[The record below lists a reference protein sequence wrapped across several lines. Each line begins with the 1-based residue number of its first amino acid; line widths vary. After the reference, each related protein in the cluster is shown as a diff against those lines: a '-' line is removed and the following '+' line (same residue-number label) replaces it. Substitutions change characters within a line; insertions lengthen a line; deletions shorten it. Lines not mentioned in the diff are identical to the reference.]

1 MSRHFQGKDT
11 LIARVNLWRYL
22 VHYNDVIMSAMAS
35 LITSVSIACLTVC
48 SGGDQRKHQTPRH
61 WPLCGEFTG
70 DRGIQKASNTE
81 NVSISWRHH
90 ESRSTI
96 ILYGGDMETCLL
108 APTAGSMPIMSRSGQ
123 GATPVRGAP
132 GWLPLNPVGGMREPP
147 SGSMQL
153 QKLQFQSA
161 IYGNPEHSNWHQSFP
176 THIWLFLAQCGML
189 AGFTK
194 TMQAE

>member
-1 MSRHFQGKDT
+1 MSRHFQGNDT

-22 VHYNDVIMSAMAS
+22 VHYNDVIMAS
-35 LITSVSIACLTVC
+35 LITGVSIACLTVC

-108 APTAGSMPIMSRSGQ
+108 APTAGLMPIMSSYLQLATIVHGQ
-123 GATPVRGAP
+123 DRLLVHHPHILNTLRPRQNGRHFTDDIFKCIFLYENIWISLKFVPKDPVNNIPA
-132 GWLPLNPVGGMREPP
+132 LV
-147 SGSMQL
+147 
-153 QKLQFQSA
+153 
-161 IYGNPEHSNWHQSFP
+161 
-176 THIWLFLAQCGML
+176 
-189 AGFTK
+189 
-194 TMQAE
+194 